1 MACSYSPLVCDA
13 VNGKRF
19 HQKVLLAS
27 CALLDSKCRRLKI
40 KGVVQIL
47 ALKGEIVMQ
56 LPERIFSLIQC
67 KPQFL
72 IGVPVML

>member
-1 MACSYSPLVCDA
+1 
-13 VNGKRF
+13 
-19 HQKVLLAS
+19 VLLAS
-27 CALLDSKCRRLKI
+27 CVLLGSKFLRLKI
-40 KGVVQIL
+40 KAVVQIL

-72 IGVPVML
+72 IGVPVTL